1 MRPLLRY
8 LLAAVLARGA
18 DAGAAI
24 GLLLHCLGLGDQIAQ
39 PVLTGSVLAAAIAAP
54 HLVGPVLARRMDAA
68 RDSRRVLAAAM
79 AAYGVFLAA
88 GALLLGRA
96 PLALVIILVA
106 LAGASGPLITGG
118 LSSHLVSVV
127 GPGESARRRGEGWD
141 AVSYGVSG
149 SLGPALVALIA
160 AGSTALLALLTL
172 AGSALIAA
180 VVTLA
185 LPRASAAEHEDV
197 EPMRTRAVLAML
209 ATRGP
214 LRRVTYA
221 TMVTSLTLGGLGVLA
236 VQLSPQLEVAP
247 TAGATLMA
255 TFGVGN
261 LVASLIVT
269 AWPLRGEPEV
279 STTWAVAVIGLCLAA
294 CALAS
299 EFPVA
304 LVGFFLVGAAQAPFV
319 TATLAARAVYSPP
332 GARAQVFVSVAAL
345 KVAAGSAGAPIVGAL
360 AFLDPR
366 VLLVVGGAL
375 IGLTAAATMVDRRV
389 ERRVDQ
395 RTDAEVLVS

>member
-1 MRPLLRY
+1 MRPVLRY

-172 AGSALIAA
+172 AGAALIAA

-185 LPRASAAEHEDV
+185 LPRASTAEREDV

-279 STTWAVAVIGLCLAA
+279 STTWAIVVIGLCLAA

-304 LVGFFLVGAAQAPFV
+304 LVGFFLIGAAQAPFV
-319 TATLAARAVYSPP
+319 TATLAARDVYSPP

-345 KVAAGSAGAPIVGAL
+345 KVAAGSAGAPIVGTL
-360 AFLDPR
+360 TFLDPR
-366 VLLVVGGAL
+366 VLLVGGGAL

-395 RTDAEVLVS
+395 QTDAEVLVS

>member
-1 MRPLLRY
+1 MRPLVRY
-8 LLAAVLARGA
+8 LLAAILARGA

-24 GLLLHCLGLGDQIAQ
+24 GLLLHCLALGDRIAQ
-39 PVLTGSVLAAAIAAP
+39 PVLTGSVLTAAIAAP
-54 HLVGPVLARRMDAA
+54 HLVGPVLARRMDTA
-68 RDSRRVLAAAM
+68 RDSRRILALAM
-79 AAYGVFLAA
+79 TSYGVSLAV

-106 LAGASGPLITGG
+106 LAGAGGPLITGG

-160 AGSTALLALLTL
+160 AGSSALLALLTL
-172 AGSALIAA
+172 AGAALVAA

-185 LPRASAAEHEDV
+185 LPPAAAGHEEV
-197 EPMRTRAVLAML
+197 KPMRTRAVLAL
-209 ATRGP
+209 LVTRGP

-221 TMVTSLTLGGLGVLA
+221 TMVTSLTLGGLGVIT
-236 VQLSPQLEVAP
+236 VQLSPRLGVAP
-247 TAGATLMA
+247 AAGATLMA
-255 TFGVGN
+255 AFGVGN
-261 LVASLIVT
+261 LVASLVVT
-269 AWPLRGEPEV
+269 ARPLRGEPEM
-279 STTWAVAVIGLCLAA
+279 STTGAVAVIGAGLAA

-332 GARAQVFVSVAAL
+332 GARAQIFVSVAAL
-345 KVAAGSAGAPIVGAL
+345 KVAAGSLGAPIIGAL
-360 AFLDPR
+360 AFFDPR

-375 IGLTAAATMVDRRV
+375 IGLTAAATVVDRRVDRRV
-389 ERRVDQ
+389 EQ
-395 RTDAEVLVS
+395 RTDAEALVS